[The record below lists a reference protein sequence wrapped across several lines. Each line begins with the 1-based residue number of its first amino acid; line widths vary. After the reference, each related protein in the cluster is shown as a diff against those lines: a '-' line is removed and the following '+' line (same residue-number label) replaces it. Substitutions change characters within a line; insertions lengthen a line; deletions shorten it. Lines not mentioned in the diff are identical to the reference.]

1 MVKDAVRG
9 YLGLAGGL
17 TEVTAARARAAARAL
32 VEQSEETASQV
43 SALAEDLMATSRRNR
58 ESLVQVVRHEVEQ
71 AVRRLGLGAAGDVDA
86 LMQRVRRLER
96 TLRELQADQSRPGTT
111 STDAPAAKDGQAPAK
126 KAAAKKSPAKKTTAT
141 KSAGKKS
148 TAKGTTKKST
158 TKKAA
163 AKKAAGKR
171 TPAKKAATTKTST
184 TKRTSRRTTT
194 RRTAA
199 KKTTRRRS
207 SS

>member
-1 MVKDAVRG
+1 VVKDAVRG

-96 TLRELQADQSRPGTT
+96 TLRELQADQSRSGTT

-148 TAKGTTKKST
+148 TAK
-158 TKKAA
+158 
-163 AKKAAGKR
+163 
-171 TPAKKAATTKTST
+171 ATTKTST